1 MKKFV
6 IIADSS
12 CDLTKEYREE
22 HKIDYAKMMINWTDE
37 KGENHD
43 DIADIDWQVLSAK
56 DFYDIIR
63 SGIRIYTAQVTMQ
76 NYLDTFEPHLK
87 AGEDILYLAC
97 SSGLSASLKTAQA
110 LVDNELKEKYPD
122 RKIVVLD
129 TLRAGMAQGL
139 IVMRAQELKDEGKSL
154 EEIADIIEKEKRS
167 YKEIGI
173 PDTLSYL
180 KRAGRVSAPAAF
192 FGNMVGLKPILVFDE
207 KGSNV
212 AVEKAI
218 GRKKAYARMAEI
230 IRDDIVDPENQ
241 VIYLMN
247 ADCKQEDIDAFK
259 AYINERINVKAI
271 ISLPLGPI
279 IGASSGPGTIIVNY
293 RGK

>member
-212 AVEKAI
+212 AVEKTI

>member
-1 MKKFV
+1 MQKYA
-6 IIADSS
+6 IITDSS

-37 KGENHD
+37 KGVSHD

-76 NYLDTFEPHLK
+76 NYLDAFEPHLK
-87 AGEDILYLAC
+87 AGENILYLAC
-97 SSGLSASLKTAQA
+97 SSGLSASLKTAQS

-122 RKIVVLD
+122 RKVVVLD

-154 EEIADIIEKEKRS
+154 EEIVDIIEKEKHS

-212 AVEKAI
+212 AIEKAI

-230 IRDDIVDPENQ
+230 IRDDIADPENQ

-259 AYINERINVKAI
+259 TYINEKLNVKAI

>member
-122 RKIVVLD
+122 RKVVVLD

-154 EEIADIIEKEKRS
+154 EEIVDIIEKEKRS